1 MLLAVPDQPL
11 LHGQSWLRPR
21 NPTPTQQVFMMFRY
35 LSQPSGSQSDSQIH
49 LTINDR
55 EISVPAGTSVWAA
68 MAQAGDTV
76 TRLSPVTE
84 QERSAYCAMGVCFEC
99 LVEIDGMPNRQAC
112 LTQVCEGMSV
122 KRQEIT
128 QSSDALA
135 DVSGNN
141 AVQYQEGQ

>member
-1 MLLAVPDQPL
+1 
-11 LHGQSWLRPR
+11 
-21 NPTPTQQVFMMFRY
+21 MMFRY
-35 LSQPSGSQSDSQIH
+35 LSQPSGSQSDTQIH

-112 LTQVCEGMSV
+112 LTQVYEGMSV

-128 QSSDALA
+128 QTSDALA
-135 DVSGNN
+135 DVSGSN

>member
-1 MLLAVPDQPL
+1 
-11 LHGQSWLRPR
+11 
-21 NPTPTQQVFMMFRY
+21 MFRY
-35 LSQPSGSQSDSQIH
+35 LSQPSGSHSDSQVR

-68 MAQAGDTV
+68 MAQTGETV
-76 TRLSPVTE
+76 TRLSPVNE

-112 LTQVCEGMSV
+112 LTQVQDGMSV

-128 QSSDALA
+128 QTSEAVAIQNSD
-135 DVSGNN
+135 N

>member
-1 MLLAVPDQPL
+1 
-11 LHGQSWLRPR
+11 
-21 NPTPTQQVFMMFRY
+21 MFRY
-35 LSQPSGSQSDSQIH
+35 LSQPSGSPSASEVH

-68 MAQAGDTV
+68 MAQAGETI

-112 LTQVCEGMSV
+112 LTQVQDGMSV
-122 KRQEIT
+122 QRQEIT
-128 QSSDALA
+128 QTSEALA
-135 DVSGNN
+135 SDNNGN
-141 AVQYQEGQ
+141 AVQIQEGQ